1 MAPSIILLIRTS
13 ALGDVVHALPVL
25 TALRRNLPHATLGWV
40 VESSMAPLLEGH
52 PDLDELLV
60 VSLRTWRRQLHRR
73 STWVAMRDFFV
84 GLEPFAPEL
93 VLDLMGNHKA
103 GLLAALTLADRRIG
117 VARKFRREPS
127 SALWINEPVL
137 PQGEHSVDRA
147 LAVLDAIDLP
157 TEPADF
163 GGSKLLREEPTEAV
177 ERLAATE
184 GARILLQPGAGWGNK
199 RYPTGAMGQVAQLLE
214 RQLGLRSWV
223 AAGPGEEDLAQEV
236 VASSAGSADVL
247 VAPTLPYLTTFL
259 RHSRLVIGGDTG
271 PVHLAH
277 ALGTPVLCLM
287 GPTAPETNGPYGDR
301 EAALWRQLP
310 CSFCHKRFD
319 EAKLCLTDLQP
330 QEIVERARFLL
341 QRQPSLFEA

>member
-1 MAPSIILLIRTS
+1 MGPSRILLLRTS

-40 VESSMAPLLEGH
+40 VESSMAPLLAGH

-73 STWVAMRDFFV
+73 STWAAMRDFFV
-84 GLEPFAPEL
+84 GLERFAPEL

-103 GLLAALTLADRRIG
+103 GALAALTLADRRVG
-117 VARKFRREPS
+117 VAPRFRREPS
-127 SALWINEPVL
+127 SSIWINEPVI

-147 LAVLDAIDLP
+147 LAVLDALDLP
-157 TEPADF
+157 REPADF
-163 GGSKLLREEPTEAV
+163 GGGKLLREEPIEARD
-177 ERLAATE
+177 RLASTE
-184 GARILLQPGAGWGNK
+184 DQRALIQPGAGWGNK
-199 RYPTGAMGQVAQLLE
+199 RYPPERWGQAAHLLE
-214 RQLGLRSWV
+214 RDLGLRSWV
-223 AAGPGEEDLAQEV
+223 AAGPGEENLANEV
-236 VASSAGSADVL
+236 VAASRGSAEAI
-247 VAPTLPYLTTFL
+247 VAPTLAYLATFL

-277 ALGTPVLCLM
+277 ALETTVLCLM

-310 CSFCHKRFD
+310 CSFCHKRFN
-319 EAKLCLTDLQP
+319 EAKLCLTDIQP
-330 QEIVERARFLL
+330 AEIAERARFLL
-341 QRQPSLFEA
+341 QRHPAALTP